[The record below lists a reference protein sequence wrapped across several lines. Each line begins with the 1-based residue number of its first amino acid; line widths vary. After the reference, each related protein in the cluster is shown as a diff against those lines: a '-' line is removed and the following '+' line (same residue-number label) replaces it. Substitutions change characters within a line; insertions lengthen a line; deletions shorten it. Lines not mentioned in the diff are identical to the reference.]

1 MRSHVS
7 GFWHLKDKSN
17 FEEAELDNLMAAFFA
32 IFYANDAYLTLR
44 DAEFL
49 QCALDI
55 IIELFA
61 WVGLQTNTKK
71 MQTMICTLGR
81 ICTQLPAETY
91 RWMLRGQVSASEWNA
106 QPAECCQC
114 GKVILASSLGRHRA
128 DVHDI

>member
-71 MQTMICTLGR
+71 TQKMIWCTPGR
-81 ICTQLPAETY
+81 VCTQLFFESY
-91 RWMLRGQVSASEWNA
+91 RRTQRGQVSASE
-106 QPAECCQC
+106 
-114 GKVILASSLGRHRA
+114 
-128 DVHDI
+128 